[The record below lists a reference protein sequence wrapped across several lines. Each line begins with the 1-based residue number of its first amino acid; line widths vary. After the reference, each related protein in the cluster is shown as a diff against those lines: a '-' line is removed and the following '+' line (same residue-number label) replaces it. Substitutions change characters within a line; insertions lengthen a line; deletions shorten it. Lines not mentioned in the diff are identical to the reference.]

1 MRNSQK
7 SHSVSPMRLS
17 REEEVKFINSQITCM
32 FPGCQ
37 RSFLSNGG
45 LTKHQK
51 SVHADW
57 VSEDEEGQS
66 WLMGHLEYVDR
77 H

>member
-1 MRNSQK
+1 M
-7 SHSVSPMRLS
+7 LLL
-17 REEEVKFINSQITCM
+17 REEEVKLINSQITCM
-32 FPGCQ
+32 FPGCL
-37 RSFLSNGG
+37 RSFNTNGG

-66 WLMGHLEYVDR
+66 WLRGHLDI
-77 H
+77 